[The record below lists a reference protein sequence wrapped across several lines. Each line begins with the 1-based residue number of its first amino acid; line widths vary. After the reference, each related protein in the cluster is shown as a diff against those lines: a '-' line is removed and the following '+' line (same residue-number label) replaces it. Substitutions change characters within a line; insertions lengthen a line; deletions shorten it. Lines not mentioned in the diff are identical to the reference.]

1 MPFAHFVFH
10 TGSSDSFRCVES
22 VVLVLIKAEAKRR
35 KGMTKKSTTKTHK
48 AGSISSARSK
58 SLGSVKTTAI
68 SRTKSAKSVVAGN
81 AVTKKFVSAK
91 TGRIVKSSPAKPNLS
106 RESIRSA
113 VNRYVNRDTRTG
125 GLSD

>member
-1 MPFAHFVFH
+1 
-10 TGSSDSFRCVES
+10 
-22 VVLVLIKAEAKRR
+22 
-35 KGMTKKSTTKTHK
+35 MTKKLTTRTRK

-68 SRTKSAKSVVAGN
+68 SRTKSAKSVVARN
-81 AVTKKFVSAK
+81 AVTGKFVSAK

-113 VNRYVNRDTRTG
+113 VISYVNRDTRTG
-125 GLSD
+125 RFSD